1 MGTVEP
7 VHSPLDAG
15 CLPTTVDVSWL
26 AVEDTT
32 AVAAVRRAADALARR
47 LGFAEQRVAEVG
59 IVATELASNLRKHAD
74 EGVLLLR
81 SARTGDGQPLVELVA
96 VDSGPGMAEPARS
109 WQDGRSTAGS
119 LGIGLGAVARL
130 ADSHDLLS
138 EPGRGSVFVAR
149 LHARAG
155 GGRPAI
161 DDSIAGLTRA
171 VTGETV
177 CGDAYVARRHA
188 GRLSIM
194 VCDGSGHGPLAAA
207 ASQRAVRV
215 FCEGEPGPPEA
226 AVARIHAALEG
237 TRGGAVAVAEHDPVT
252 GTVRYAGVG
261 NISGSLLTANG
272 RQSMVSLP
280 GIAGYQARP
289 IRAFEYSAAPGAV
302 LVMHSDGLTDRWT
315 ADGRHRLL
323 AAAPVL
329 VAGVLLREAAVR
341 RDDASVVVARL
352 DAR

>member
-1 MGTVEP
+1 M
-7 VHSPLDAG
+7 HSPVDAG
-15 CLPTTVDVSWL
+15 CLPTALDVSWFP
-26 AVEDTT
+26 VEDTT
-32 AVAAVRRAADALARR
+32 AVGAVRRAADALARR
-47 LGFAEQRVAEVG
+47 LGFGEQRAAEVG

-74 EGVLLLR
+74 EGVMLLR
-81 SARTGDGQPLVELVA
+81 SGRAGDGQPLVELVA
-96 VDSGPGMAEPARS
+96 IDSGPGMAEPATA

-130 ADSHDLLS
+130 ADSHDAVS

-149 LHARAG
+149 LHAMAPDG
-155 GGRPAI
+155 AALPGV

-177 CGDAYVARRHA
+177 CGDVYAVRCSGR
-188 GRLSIM
+188 RLSIM
-194 VCDGSGHGPLAAA
+194 MCDGSGHGPLAAA
-207 ASQRAVRV
+207 ASQRAARV
-215 FCEGEPGPPEA
+215 FCDGEACPPEA

-237 TRGGAVAVAEHDPVT
+237 TRGGAVAVAEYDPVT
-252 GTVRYAGVG
+252 GNVRYAGVG
-261 NISGSLLTANG
+261 NIGGALLSPDG
-272 RQSMVSLP
+272 RQGMVSLP

-289 IRAFEYSAAPGAV
+289 IRAFEYRAAPGTL
-302 LVMHSDGLTDRWT
+302 LVMHSDGLTERWT
-315 ADGRHRLL
+315 VEGRHRLL

-329 VAGVLLREAAVR
+329 VASVLLREAGVR